1 MAADGES
8 TPPGQARG
16 GDRRGI
22 DRRKTDR
29 RAPVPPWRKPAAL
42 VAYGVVGTLLLV
54 LGFRA
59 LGDDDEPSAVPT
71 GGGEVVSAPAPVPTK
86 ESPPTQAAAPE
97 PALNTADFERLTI
110 EGDSARGRLVVAQ
123 LWCETPVPVAVRAD
137 TIESAVAVLVDTTG
151 GQSVPGAEC
160 KWGGRDDPRRG
171 DFILLVPPA
180 LAAEFSSAPVVMD
193 GYVRRR
199 RLIAQV
205 EWIGKSRAL
214 ALSTV
219 GVFKGLARE

>member
-1 MAADGES
+1 MADGEG
-8 TPPGQARG
+8 TPPGETRG

-29 RAPVPPWRKPAAL
+29 RAPVPPWRKPPAL

-54 LGFRA
+54 SIIMA
-59 LGDDDEPSAVPT
+59 LRDDESPAAVPA
-71 GGGEVVSAPAPVPTK
+71 GGGEVVAAPSPVPTK
-86 ESPPTQAAAPE
+86 QSPVQPSAPE
-97 PALNTADFERLTI
+97 PALTTADFERLTI
-110 EGDSARGRLVVAQ
+110 EGDSARGRRVVAQ
-123 LWCETPVPVAVRAD
+123 LWCEAPVPVAVRAD
-137 TIESAVAVLVDTTG
+137 TIESAVAALVDTTG

-180 LAAEFSSAPVVMD
+180 LAGEFSSAPVIMD

-199 RLIAQV
+199 RLVAEV

-219 GVFKGLARE
+219 GVFKGLAQER

>member
-8 TPPGQARG
+8 TPPGETRG
-16 GDRRGI
+16 GDRRGT

-29 RAPVPPWRKPAAL
+29 RTPVPPWRRPPAL
-42 VAYGVVGTLLLV
+42 VAYGVLGTLALV
-54 LGFRA
+54 LALRA
-59 LGDDDEPSAVPT
+59 MGGDDPPAQVPS
-71 GGGEVVSAPAPVPTK
+71 GGGEVVAAPSPVPTK
-86 ESPPTQAAAPE
+86 ESPVQATAPE
-97 PALNTADFERLTI
+97 PAQTTGDFERLTL
-110 EGDSARGRLVVAQ
+110 EGDRARGRLVVAQ
-123 LWCETPVPVAVRAD
+123 LWCETPVPVAVSAD

-160 KWGGRDDPRRG
+160 KWGGQDDPRRG

-180 LAAEFSSAPVVMD
+180 LAGEFASAPVVMD

-199 RLIAQV
+199 RLVAHV

-219 GVFKGLARE
+219 GVFKGLAR